1 MISVFPNSASCN
13 SLKDRI
19 IEYYRKTRIVK
30 PPSPISRGEMYEIK
44 SKENDQE
51 FKFLTTSCYKK
62 EHKIM
67 IQGAY

>member
-1 MISVFPNSASCN
+1 MISVFPNSVNCN

-30 PPSPISRGEMYEIK
+30 PPSPISGGEMFEIK

-51 FKFLTTSCYKK
+51 FKFLILSCYKK
-62 EHKIM
+62 NIKL
-67 IQGAY
+67 